1 MKEVIIMFEKLM
13 TMVNALVEVEDVYF
27 REYNNTLYITVE
39 DFEGFD
45 KNYEEIYRELVNEE
59 LVDELVKFIKNANY
73 TIENYTIELH
83 YSSEDI

>member
-1 MKEVIIMFEKLM
+1 MFEKLM
-13 TMVNALVEVEDVYF
+13 TMVNALVEVEDVYY
-27 REYNNTLYITVE
+27 REYDNTLYITIE

>member
-1 MKEVIIMFEKLM
+1 MFEKLM

-27 REYNNTLYITVE
+27 REYNNTLYITVN

-45 KNYEEIYRELVNEE
+45 EHYEEIDREFVNEE
-59 LVDELVKFIKNANY
+59 LVEELVEFIKNGNY
-73 TIENYTIELH
+73 IIDNYTIELN

>member
-1 MKEVIIMFEKLM
+1 MIMFEKLM
-13 TMVNALVEVEDVYF
+13 TMVNALVEVEDVYY
-27 REYNNTLYITVE
+27 REYDNTLYITVE

-45 KNYEEIYRELVNEE
+45 KNYEEIYRELVNED

>member
-1 MKEVIIMFEKLM
+1 MFEKLM
-13 TMVNALVEVEDVYF
+13 AMVKALVEVEDVYY
-27 REYNNTLYITVE
+27 REYENTLYITVN

-45 KNYEEIYRELVNEE
+45 EHYSEIDRELVNEE
-59 LVDELVKFIKNANY
+59 LVEELEEFLESVNY

>member
-1 MKEVIIMFEKLM
+1 MIMFEKFM
-13 TMVNALVEVEDVYF
+13 TMVNALVEVEDVYY
-27 REYNNTLYITVE
+27 REYDNTLYITVE

-45 KNYEEIYRELVNEE
+45 KNYEEIYRELANEE

>member
-1 MKEVIIMFEKLM
+1 MIMFEKLM
-13 TMVNALVEVEDVYF
+13 TMVNALVEVEDVYY
-27 REYNNTLYITVE
+27 REYGNTLYITVE
-39 DFEGFD
+39 DFDRFD
-45 KNYEEIYRELVNEE
+45 ENYEEIYREFANEE

>member
-1 MKEVIIMFEKLM
+1 MFEKLM

-27 REYNNTLYITVE
+27 REYENTLYITVN

-45 KNYEEIYRELVNEE
+45 EHYSEIDRELVNEE
-59 LVDELVKFIKNANY
+59 LVEELEEFLESVNY
-73 TIENYTIELH
+73 TIDNYTIELN

>member
-1 MKEVIIMFEKLM
+1 MIMFEKLM
-13 TMVNALVEVEDVYF
+13 TMVHALVEVEDVYY
-27 REYNNTLYITVE
+27 REYDNTLYITVE

>member
-1 MKEVIIMFEKLM
+1 MFERLM
-13 TMVNALVEVEDVYF
+13 AMVNALVEVEDVYF
-27 REYNNTLYITVE
+27 REYDNTLYITVE
-39 DFEGFD
+39 DFEGFN